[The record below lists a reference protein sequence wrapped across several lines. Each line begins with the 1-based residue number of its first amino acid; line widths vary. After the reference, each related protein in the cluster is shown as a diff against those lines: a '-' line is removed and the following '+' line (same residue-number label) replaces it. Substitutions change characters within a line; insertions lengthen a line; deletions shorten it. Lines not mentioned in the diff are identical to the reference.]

1 MSVAKTILEAVPSLL
16 CGAGKSL
23 GLVVCCI
30 GLGMIL
36 GIPIGI
42 GHMFG
47 SRWTRL
53 LLWGFD
59 SFFRGFP
66 AIVLLFIFFFGIGSV
81 PGLRLSPFVAAML
94 ALGFRSAA
102 YQGQIYR
109 GTLAMI
115 DQGQTDAARSI
126 GMSKRQ
132 AIRHVL
138 LPQALR
144 LSIPGVAN
152 EYAVVLKDSAL
163 AFTVG
168 VVELMSRGKFLA
180 TATRET
186 LWVYAVVAAIYWGLT
201 QGGFVVTGVLSN
213 LTAIPGFGGKDGGD
227 R

>member
-1 MSVAKTILEAVPSLL
+1 MSVGSTILRALPSLL
-16 CGAGKSL
+16 YGAGKSL
-23 GLVVCCI
+23 GLVLSCI

-47 SRWTRL
+47 SRWIRV

-59 SFFRGFP
+59 WVFRGFP
-66 AIVLLFIFFFGIGSV
+66 AIVLLFIFFFGIGSISGV
-81 PGLRLSPFVAAML
+81 HLSPFLAAIL

-109 GTLAMI
+109 GSLAMI
-115 DQGQTDAARSI
+115 DRGQNDAARAL
-126 GMSKRQ
+126 GMSKWQ
-132 AIRHVL
+132 AVFFVL

-144 LSIPGVAN
+144 FSIPSVAN

-168 VVELMSRGKFLA
+168 VVELMNRGKFLA
-180 TATRET
+180 MTTRET
-186 LWVYAVVAAIYWGLT
+186 LWVYITVAAIYWVLT
-201 QGGFVVTGVLSN
+201 QGGFVVTEVLSN
-213 LTAIPGFGGKDGGD
+213 LTSIPGFGRKDGED